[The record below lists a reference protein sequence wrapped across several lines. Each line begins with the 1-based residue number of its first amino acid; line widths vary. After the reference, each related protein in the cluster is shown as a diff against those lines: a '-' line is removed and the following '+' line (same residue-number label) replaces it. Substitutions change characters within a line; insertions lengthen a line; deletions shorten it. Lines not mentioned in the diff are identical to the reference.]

1 MYFQALQS
9 WWVSFSKYQS
19 EAHPKS
25 RKFDFLW
32 SFFNLLILRP
42 VLQSVEFESDVVF
55 HFKDCDVLN
64 NPVLQLDQICFK
76 YNKDSL
82 LIFHNINIA
91 SHSDSRICIVNFL
104 SSNLLFINF

>member
-1 MYFQALQS
+1 MIL
-9 WWVSFSKYQS
+9 SFHSNLTD
-19 EAHPKS
+19 HPKKVS
-25 RKFDFLW
+25 LIFYGRF
-32 SFFNLLILRP
+32 LLILRP

-64 NPVLQLDQICFK
+64 NPVLQLDQVCFK

-91 SHSDSRICIVNFL
+91 SHSDSRICIVSIL
-104 SSNLLFINF
+104 CSNLLFINF